1 MFDILKIALK
11 SLLNNKLRTLLSS
24 LWIII
29 WVSTIVLVV
38 AIWLGAQK
46 SIEEQY
52 ANLAVTSILINPI
65 SSTTQKSKLSEEDVI
80 PIQEKAT
87 NISTSTAIFQ
97 WKVLSKNNDFEQ
109 STNILWIQK
118 WFLDI
123 SKLSIENWIFFSD
136 DELQEKTKYA
146 VLWNWVAIDFFSSP
160 EKAIWETINVWKKK
174 LEIIWVFKKSG
185 SSIWPIT
192 YDDSIFIPYLTV
204 KSILWDSSS
213 PRIIA
218 LAKDVEVI
226 SSAITELWTILREE
240 HKLRSADSDDF
251 RVVDQWSKVTAAK
264 ESARTMT
271 LLLTW
276 VAIIVL
282 VVSGIWIMNVM
293 FAWVAERTKEIW
305 ILKAVWIKTK
315 DILNMFLFESI
326 ILSILAWVLGV
337 ILWDII
343 IPIIKYIDL
352 IDVIPSTFG
361 RIGAFCFAVFV
372 GIFFGYYPAYKASKL
387 DPVDALRS

>member
-1 MFDILKIALK
+1 MFDILRIALK

-46 SIEEQY
+46 SIEDQY

-80 PIQEKAT
+80 PIQEKST

-146 VLWNWVAIDFFSSP
+146 VLWNWVAIDFFGSP

-174 LEIIWVFKKSG
+174 LEIIGVFKKSG
-185 SSIWPIT
+185 SSIGPIT
-192 YDDSIFIPYLTV
+192 YDDSIFTPYLTV

-282 VVSGIWIMNVM
+282 VVSWIWIMNVM

-326 ILSILAWVLGV
+326 ILSILAWVLWV
-337 ILWDII
+337 ILGDVI
-343 IPIIKYIDL
+343 IPIIKYLDL

-361 RIGAFCFAVFV
+361 RIWAFCFAVFV
-372 GIFFGYYPAYKASKL
+372 GVFFGYYPAYKASKL
-387 DPVDALRS
+387 DPVDALRN

>member
-1 MFDILKIALK
+1 MFDILKMAFR

-52 ANLAVTSILINPI
+52 ANLAVTSILINPV
-65 SSTTQKSKLSEEDVI
+65 SSTTQTTKLSEDDII

-87 NISTSTAIFQ
+87 SIAYSTAVFQ
-97 WKVLSKNNDFEQ
+97 WKVLSKNTNFEQ
-109 STNILWIQK
+109 STNILWIQNQ
-118 WFLDI
+118 FLDI
-123 SKLSIENWIFFSD
+123 SKLSIQNWIFFSEE
-136 DELQEKTKYA
+136 ELKEKTKYA
-146 VLWNWVAIDFFSSP
+146 VLWNWVALDFFGS
-160 EKAIWETINVWKKK
+160 EENAIWQTINVWKKK

-204 KSILWDSSS
+204 KSILWDTSS

-218 LAKDVEVI
+218 LARDVDSI
-226 SSAITELWTILREE
+226 GFAITELWNILREE
-240 HKLRSADSDDF
+240 HKLRASDSDDF

-305 ILKAVWIKTK
+305 ILKAVWIKTS

-326 ILSILAWVLGV
+326 ILSIWAWIWGV
-337 ILWDII
+337 ILWDLV
-343 IPIIKYIDL
+343 IPVIKYFDL

-361 RIGAFCFAVFV
+361 RIWAFCFAVFV

>member
-46 SIEEQY
+46 SIEDQY

-80 PIQEKAT
+80 PIQEKST

-109 STNILWIQK
+109 SANILWIQK
-118 WFLDI
+118 WFLGI

-146 VLWNWVAIDFFSSP
+146 VLWNWVAIDFFGSP

-174 LEIIWVFKKSG
+174 LEIIGVFKKSG
-185 SSIWPIT
+185 SSIGPIT

-218 LAKDVEVI
+218 LANDVEVI

-305 ILKAVWIKTK
+305 ILKAVWIKTQ

-326 ILSILAWVLGV
+326 ILSILAWVLWV
-337 ILWDII
+337 ILGDVI
-343 IPIIKYIDL
+343 IPIIKYLDL

-361 RIGAFCFAVFV
+361 RIWAFCFAVFV
-372 GIFFGYYPAYKASKL
+372 GVFFGYYPAYKASKL
-387 DPVDALRS
+387 DPVDALRN

>member
-46 SIEEQY
+46 SIEDQY

-80 PIQEKAT
+80 PIQEKST

-118 WFLDI
+118 WFLEI

-146 VLWNWVAIDFFSSP
+146 VLWNWVAIDFFGSP

-174 LEIIWVFKKSG
+174 LEIIGVFKKSG
-185 SSIWPIT
+185 SSIGPIT

-305 ILKAVWIKTK
+305 ILKAVWIKTQ

-326 ILSILAWVLGV
+326 ILSILAWVLWV
-337 ILWDII
+337 ILWDVI
-343 IPIIKYIDL
+343 IPIIKYLDL

-361 RIGAFCFAVFV
+361 RIWAFCFAVFV
-372 GIFFGYYPAYKASKL
+372 GVFFGYYPAYKASKL
-387 DPVDALRS
+387 DPVDALRN